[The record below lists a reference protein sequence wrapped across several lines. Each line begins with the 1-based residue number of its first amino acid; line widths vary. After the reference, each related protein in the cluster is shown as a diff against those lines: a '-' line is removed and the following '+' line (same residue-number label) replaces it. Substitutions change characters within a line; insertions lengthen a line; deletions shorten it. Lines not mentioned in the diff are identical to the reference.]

1 MLTIPEF
8 PRYMI
13 DRQGNV
19 HSCIVGRGVKARNS
33 GVPQRQ
39 LKAVVD
45 PSTGYLVV
53 NLTDGERK
61 VNRSIHRLLAQAY
74 IPNLDNL
81 PHVNHKD
88 GVKTHN
94 ALDNLEWVTT
104 LRNTQHAIE
113 IGVTD
118 PKLRHPDMTKVV
130 QLCPQG
136 NQLAVFDS
144 LHEAGRQTGVA
155 WQNISKVLRGLRKS
169 AGGFTWATSNV

>member
-13 DRQGNV
+13 DLTGTV

-33 GVPQRQ
+33 GIPQRQ

-53 NLTDGERK
+53 TLTDGERK
-61 VNRSIHRLLAQAY
+61 VNRSIHRLLAQAF
-74 IPNLDNL
+74 IPNPDNL
-81 PHVNHKD
+81 PHVNHLD
-88 GVKTHN
+88 GDKTNN
-94 ALDNLEWVTT
+94 AISNLEWASVME
-104 LRNTQHAIE
+104 NTQHAIR
-113 IGVTD
+113 IGLTD
-118 PKLRHPDMTKVV
+118 PKLRNPYMTKVV
-130 QLCPQG
+130 QQDLMGKP
-136 NQLAVFDS
+136 LAIFDS

-169 AGGFTWATSNV
+169 AGGFTWSTSNV